1 VREPGDDAVSQ
12 VEQYPA
18 YLDALEV
25 GDERSIRRRID
36 DLQTELQTLAT
47 ALEDARRGKRI
58 LYLTGSDLERE
69 VVRFLQDE
77 LGLNPRVSNEGAGF
91 WLADA
96 KGEDW
101 GIGSVHSSEAG
112 NVSKE
117 HLADL
122 MIRRLRAGK
131 DEGAPALLIVNTYQ
145 SGRTIE
151 ERDQAVPP
159 EISRRAAEDHIL
171 VMRTLDLLRLQQ
183 RAANGFPG
191 GEQVTDAL
199 RGRGGWFD
207 VDVSLN
213 ARVHGGDPQ
222 MAAAEA
228 R

>member
-1 VREPGDDAVSQ
+1 VSQ
-12 VEQYPA
+12 AEQYPT

-36 DLQTELQTLAT
+36 GLQAELQTLAT

-77 LGLNPRVSNEGAGF
+77 LGLNARVSNEGAGF
-91 WLADA
+91 WLAA
-96 KGEDW
+96 ATGEDL
-101 GIGSVHSSEAG
+101 GIGAVHSSEAG
-112 NVSKE
+112 NVAKE

-131 DEGAPALLIVNTYQ
+131 DEGAPALLVVNTYQ
-145 SGRTIE
+145 SGRTME
-151 ERDQAVPP
+151 ERDQPVPP
-159 EISRRAAEDHIL
+159 EICRRAAEDHIL

-213 ARVHGGDPQ
+213 ARVQGGDPQ
-222 MAAAEA
+222 MAVAEA